1 MANKPDKPKNPDRR
15 VELSPQPKSGQR
27 LTADQQENWKK
38 WSQLV
43 AQAWADEKLKRRLLD
58 KPAAV
63 LREHGIEVPAGVEVR
78 VVEPTEKLLYF
89 LLPPKPADVT
99 ELTSSQL
106 TGVAGGVKCDIMT
119 DPTWPEGCV
128 TVTPIYPACAFY

>member
-43 AQAWADEKLKRRLLD
+43 AQA
-58 KPAAV
+58 
-63 LREHGIEVPAGVEVR
+63 
-78 VVEPTEKLLYF
+78 
-89 LLPPKPADVT
+89 
-99 ELTSSQL
+99 
-106 TGVAGGVKCDIMT
+106 
-119 DPTWPEGCV
+119 
-128 TVTPIYPACAFY
+128 

>member
-43 AQAWADEKLKRRLLD
+43 AQAWADDKFKQRLLAE
-58 KPAAV
+58 PVEV
-63 LREHGIEVPAGVEVR
+63 LKEHGMEVPAGLEVR
-78 VVEPTEKLLYF
+78 VVENTDKVANL
-89 LLPPKPADVT
+89 LLPPKPAGDVT
-99 ELTSSQL
+99 QVTSSQL
-106 TGVAGGVKCDIMT
+106 GGVVGGAICGPSGPKR
-119 DPTWPEGCV
+119 
-128 TVTPIYPACAFY
+128 